1 MSPKGTT
8 LEAVNVLMAED
19 GIQPLMNRAIA
30 AATKTL
36 ARARQLSEL
45 GSVARVRAAL
55 AALGLTSEVKEFDA
69 STRTAADA
77 ARAIGCLQAQI
88 AKSLVFRAQ
97 ESGRAVLVIASG
109 SNRVDEKKVAALLGE
124 EIGKADADFVR
135 NETGFA
141 IGGVAPVGHTGP
153 VTVLI
158 DADLQQFAEI
168 WAAAGAPNAV
178 FRLTPADLA
187 RVTGGQVAEVKA

>member
-1 MSPKGTT
+1 M
-8 LEAVNVLMAED
+8 
-19 GIQPLMNRAIA
+19 
-30 AATKTL
+30 
-36 ARARQLSEL
+36 SEL

-88 AKSLVFRAQ
+88 AKSLVFRAK

-124 EIGKADADFVR
+124 GIGKADADFVR